1 MIANNGTKSAPG
13 LLEEGRQEGERW
25 DWTKL
30 CNGQGGDPRYARGI
44 TAAFAQQPSPAKP
57 APIDDLVFKKLMR
70 TIPLSLLQGRTL
82 IAAGGKPG
90 GSFCI
95 DRQ

>member
-1 MIANNGTKSAPG
+1 MARNRLQGCLKRADRKGSDGT
-13 LLEEGRQEGERW
+13 GRNW
-25 DWTKL
+25 VT
-30 CNGQGGDPRYARGI
+30 GQGGDPRYARGI

-82 IAAGGKPG
+82 IAAGEKPG